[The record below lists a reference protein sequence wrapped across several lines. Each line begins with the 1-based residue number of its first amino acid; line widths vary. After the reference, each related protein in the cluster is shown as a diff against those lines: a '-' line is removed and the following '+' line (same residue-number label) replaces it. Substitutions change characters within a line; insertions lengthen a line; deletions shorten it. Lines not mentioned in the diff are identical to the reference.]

1 MPLTRRRLLH
11 SMGMALVSSIFA
23 KEVRAVQQAS
33 THEHAALAAEFLDT
47 LSGEQRRQT
56 VFPFTSSE
64 RRNWHYVPRRR
75 KGLPWK
81 AMNAQ
86 QRAAAEALLDFALSK
101 VGYRKAKDIMRLE
114 EVLRQ
119 QGGFFARSRDPEN
132 YAFSLFGEPPNVPW
146 GWRVEGHHLALNF
159 SVLDDECIAVTPAF
173 LGSNPAE
180 VREGPL
186 QGLRVQAQEQDLAR
200 ELVRSLEPSQR
211 QRAMLGERSLGDIVT
226 GPGRAESL
234 QTPAGLPLGDMNEAR
249 RDLAMRLIAA
259 YVDNL
264 RDDLAR
270 AQWRQIREAGSER
283 IHFAWAGGLEPGK
296 AHYYRLHG
304 PRILI
309 EYDNTQNNANHIHT
323 VWRDPE
329 GDFGDALGEHYTA
342 AGEHHHHG
350 HSAEG

>member
-1 MPLTRRRLLH
+1 
-11 SMGMALVSSIFA
+11 MGTALVSSVFA
-23 KEVRAVQQAS
+23 KFLSKEVRAVQQVS

-47 LSGEQRRQT
+47 LSAEQRRQT
-56 VFPFTSSE
+56 VFLFTSSE

-75 KGLPWK
+75 KGLPWT

-86 QRAAAEALLDFALSK
+86 QRAAADALLDFALSK

-114 EVLRQ
+114 KVLHQ
-119 QGGFFARSRDPEN
+119 QEGFFARSRDPEN

-146 GWRVEGHHLALNF
+146 GWRVEGHHLSLNF
-159 SVLDDECIAVTPAF
+159 SVLGDEYIAVTPAF

-180 VREGPL
+180 VHEGPL

-200 ELVRSLEPSQR
+200 ELVRSLEPAQR
-211 QRAMLGERSLGDIVT
+211 QRVVLGERSLGDIVT

-234 QTPAGLPLGDMNEAR
+234 QTPAGLPLGDMNETR

-259 YVDNL
+259 YVGNL
-264 RDDLAR
+264 RDDLSR

-283 IHFAWAGGLEPGK
+283 IHFAWAGALEPGK

-304 PRILI
+304 PRLLI

-323 VWRDPE
+323 VWRDPK

-350 HSAEG
+350 HSAES